1 MKKLADLMILTI
13 LILFAFTG
21 CANNAV
27 MSPDADVMQ
36 NSANSTEKNIVYENK
51 DYGFKFT
58 LPASWENYKIINGTW
73 EGRSAEA
80 ESEKLETGPVISIRH
95 PLWTAENPRQDIP
108 IMVLTIKQWEA
119 LQKGEF
125 HIGAAPIGPTELGR
139 NSKYVF
145 ALPARYNYAFP
156 EGFEEV
162 EKILQNK
169 PLEPIEK

>member
-1 MKKLADLMILTI
+1 MKKLVDFMILMV
-13 LILFAFTG
+13 LILLAFPG

-27 MSPDADVMQ
+27 MSSDADVMQ
-36 NSANSTEKNIVYENK
+36 NSANSTGKNIIYENK

-58 LPASWENYKIINGTW
+58 LPASWKNYKIINGTW
-73 EGRSAEA
+73 EGRSAEG
-80 ESEKLETGPVISIRH
+80 EPEKLETGPVISIRH

-125 HIGAAPIGPTELGR
+125 HIGAAPVGPTELGR